1 MSRLI
6 KIGSVVFGLAMAS
19 CGPIEIR
26 VSKEDGVKPINRTF
40 TANVN
45 GNNFNCGDTI
55 VGEDSSQQYVVRTQ
69 RVSGGCKFT
78 FDQEVEIIGPND
90 YNDIKK
96 LNRAVRYVDRVEIEV
111 KRFDFYDDTGDRF
124 DIETRVR
131 EMELWVNGTQVLDR
145 EKIGNLPTTFTIE
158 GEGLEAIK
166 RAVKN
171 RERSSVQIQAS
182 VTILDESAP
191 SNIRCEFES
200 QPTIILSSSEI

>member
-6 KIGSVVFGLAMAS
+6 KIGTCVLGLAMAS
-19 CGPIEIR
+19 CGPVEIR
-26 VSKEDGVKPINRTF
+26 ISKEDGVKPINRTF

-45 GNNFNCGDTI
+45 GGNFVCGDTI
-55 VGEDSSQQYVVRTQ
+55 VAEDSEQQYVVTSQ
-69 RVSGGCKFT
+69 RVNGGCKFN
-78 FDQEVEIIGPND
+78 FDQDVEIIGPKD
-90 YNDIKK
+90 YDDIKK
-96 LNRAVRYVDRVEIEV
+96 LNRAVRLVNRVEIEV

-124 DIETRVR
+124 DVETRVR

-145 EKIGNLPTTFTIE
+145 DKIGHLPTTFTIE
-158 GEGLEAIK
+158 GAGLEAIK

-171 RERSSVQIQAS
+171 RERCSVHIQAS
-182 VTILDESAP
+182 VTILDESKP